1 MSMHTPPRETRFAWR
16 GRRRD
21 GTSRRGTVIAF
32 DAASA
37 RAALARDGIAV
48 LSLDSAGRPGRHGQ
62 RGDVTR
68 FTRQLASLLQA
79 GLPLAPSLEMPARTR
94 PHDGLPR
101 IAAGLACEIVGGRRF
116 ADASHA
122 IHPSSARCIAS

>member
-21 GTSRRGTVIAF
+21 GTSRRGIVIAF

-48 LSLDSAGRPGRHGQ
+48 LSLDVRGAARPP
-62 RGDVTR
+62 T
-68 FTRQLASLLQA
+68 A
-79 GLPLAPSLEMPARTR
+79 
-94 PHDGLPR
+94 
-101 IAAGLACEIVGGRRF
+101 
-116 ADASHA
+116 
-122 IHPSSARCIAS
+122 SARRICASV